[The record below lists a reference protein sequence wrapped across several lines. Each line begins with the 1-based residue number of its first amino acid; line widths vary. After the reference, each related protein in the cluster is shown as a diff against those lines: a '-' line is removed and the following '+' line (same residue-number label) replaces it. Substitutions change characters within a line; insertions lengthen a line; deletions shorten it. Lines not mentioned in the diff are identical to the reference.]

1 MKYTSTLR
9 RVEKKMTHI
18 SYVFA
23 KLQTVKNLVRPM
35 SKKSRFWTRFDSQ
48 HVKRSKTLVN
58 SAWQDFYHSSL
69 LLWANLTWKMFLLVI
84 SKILGQ
90 FLNTSTADDKYS
102 VSSKENFPQP
112 VQQQFSK
119 KPIVFSESSPTFR
132 SISEINI
139 NV

>member
-1 MKYTSTLR
+1 
-9 RVEKKMTHI
+9 
-18 SYVFA
+18 
-23 KLQTVKNLVRPM
+23 
-35 SKKSRFWTRFDSQ
+35 
-48 HVKRSKTLVN
+48 
-58 SAWQDFYHSSL
+58 
-69 LLWANLTWKMFLLVI
+69 MFLLVI

-112 VQQQFSK
+112 VQQQFFK
-119 KPIVFSESSPTFR
+119 KPIIFSESSPTFR